1 MIFVPILHYTINN
14 FNLTLLP
21 FLGIGGFISVFN
33 IQFFTTIQKKVDT
46 DFIGRVYSVI
56 FTVSILFMPIGSIVF
71 GFIFNNIDIE
81 ILLFIGIF
89 VILTSLGYHVLNL
102 KNKLP

>member
-1 MIFVPILHYTINN
+1 
-14 FNLTLLP
+14 
-21 FLGIGGFISVFN
+21 
-33 IQFFTTIQKKVDT
+33 
-46 DFIGRVYSVI
+46 
-56 FTVSILFMPIGSIVF
+56 MPIGSIVF

>member
-1 MIFVPILHYTINN
+1 MVL
-14 FNLTLLP
+14 
-21 FLGIGGFISVFN
+21 SVFLIYN
-33 IQFFTTIQKKVDT
+33 FLLQFRKKVDT